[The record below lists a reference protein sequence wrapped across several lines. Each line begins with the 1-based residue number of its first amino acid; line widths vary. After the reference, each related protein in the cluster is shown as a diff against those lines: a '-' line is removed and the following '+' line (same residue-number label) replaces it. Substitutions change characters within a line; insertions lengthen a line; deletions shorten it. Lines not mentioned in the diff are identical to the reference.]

1 MTTSRCHR
9 QLLSPTILRQT
20 ETESCELL
28 EKTLIQGNYMA
39 AFLQIQR
46 KCFWWVYFI
55 SQQILFMSSD
65 EAITELEESF
75 KFLTLQWLH
84 RSKWQEFRGE
94 TALDVFERQ
103 KEATDF
109 EIGIMLCIAG
119 ALRASS
125 CLVLRNYLLFL
136 LLKGKCQSD
145 ERNAIL
151 EVAVLLVTTT

>member
-1 MTTSRCHR
+1 MKL
-9 QLLSPTILRQT
+9 LLSWKSPL
-20 ETESCELL
+20 SFLL
-28 EKTLIQGNYMA
+28 YNDYIGLNDKNSEG
-39 AFLQIQR
+39 
-46 KCFWWVYFI
+46 
-55 SQQILFMSSD
+55 
-65 EAITELEESF
+65 
-75 KFLTLQWLH
+75 
-84 RSKWQEFRGE
+84 G

-125 CLVLRNYLLFL
+125 SLVLRNYLLFL